1 MLTKNLNRFVTCI
14 NRRQGLQ
21 EGNKGEVTGLL
32 VENRIIL
39 VLNDVLQEVFNSHI
53 TFLLGLNVR
62 QQNLGDLD
70 IMANIA
76 SRRMKEL

>member
-21 EGNKGEVTGLL
+21 EGNKGEVAGLL

>member
-1 MLTKNLNRFVTCI
+1 MFTKNLNRFVTCI

-21 EGNKGEVTGLL
+21 EGNKGEVAGLL

-53 TFLLGLNVR
+53 TFLLGLNVG
-62 QQNLGDLD
+62 QQDLGDLD